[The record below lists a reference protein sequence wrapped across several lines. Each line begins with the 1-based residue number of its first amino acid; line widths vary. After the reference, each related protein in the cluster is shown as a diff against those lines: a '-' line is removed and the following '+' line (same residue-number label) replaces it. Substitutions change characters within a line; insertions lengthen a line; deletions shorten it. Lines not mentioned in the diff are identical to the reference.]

1 MFIGFVFTNYN
12 NSKFTVDAIRS
23 IFSNDGADKKFKIV
37 ILDNNSDIRNIEL
50 LNTIKDE
57 FSSVHLIFNK
67 INIGYFKG
75 LNKGIDYLRNNYKK
89 INHIV
94 IGNNDLIF
102 SKNFINAVRE
112 KHSLFHNYP
121 IISPNIITLDGVHQ
135 NPHVVEKISRFR
147 QIIYDLYY
155 SNFYLAIIIEKI
167 AEVTHLFTDRKDEQ
181 QFKIAQEIYQG
192 YGACYILGPLFFEN
206 FKELWSPSFIM
217 HEEYFLAEQ
226 LYSKGYKT
234 YYEPSII
241 VRHHCHSATK
251 ELLRK
256 KRWELSRD
264 AHRLCKKFIKDKK
277 LELT

>member
-12 NSKFTVDAIRS
+12 NSEVTADAIRS
-23 IFSNDGADKKFKIV
+23 IFCNDNAKKFKIV
-37 ILDNNSDIRNIEL
+37 IVDNNSDKKNIEL
-50 LNTIKDE
+50 LKKIKNE
-57 FSSVHLIFNK
+57 FSSIQLIFNK
-67 INIGYFKG
+67 INIGYFRG
-75 LNKGIDYLRNNYKK
+75 LNKGIDHLKNNYKN
-89 INHIV
+89 INHIA

-102 SKNFINAVRE
+102 SKNFINSIRE
-112 KHSLFHNYP
+112 KHNLFKHYP
-121 IISPNIITLDGVHQ
+121 VISPNIITLDGVHQ
-135 NPHVVEKISRFR
+135 NPHVVKKISRFR

-155 SNFYLAIIIEKI
+155 SNFYLAVIVEKI
-167 AEVTHLFTDRKDEQ
+167 AEITHSFTDRKDEQ

-192 YGACYILGPLFFEN
+192 YGACYILGPVFFKN
-206 FKELWSPSFIM
+206 FKKLWAPSFIM

-241 VRHHCHSATK
+241 VHHHCHSATK

-264 AHRLCKKFIKDKK
+264 AHRLCKKYIQNKK
-277 LELT
+277 LEL